1 MLLNQYSFILRD
13 LETVLTV
20 QIQGF
25 LTGSVCWKV
34 NGKVH
39 WISKV

>member
-1 MLLNQYSFILRD
+1 MLLNQYNFILQD
-13 LETVLTV
+13 LETVLMV
-20 QIQGF
+20 RIQGF
-25 LTGSVCWKV
+25 LIGSVCWKV